1 MKWVFESMFKP
12 GIDSKMQPAVNP
24 NYQAIP
30 AVKSFGEMP
39 DRGLNHEQL
48 LAEFRDLAQSN
59 SDWIHVPQWQPF
71 VEMEVVHWLRSQLGF
86 FVAPKY
92 KAAHEIGS
100 TLTLGGCLS
109 NTITLM
115 AARERLFLGSAMSW
129 LGMGEANVVRVP
141 VDEEFRMQV
150 PCLGKIM
157 NEERDKGQYVLACVA
172 YADDSRSMRVDNLDC
187 LAQMLE
193 EKNVWFH
200 VDACHGSQLAFSE
213 QHKHKLKGI
222 EKADSATI
230 DPHKVLWI
238 PNTCSFVL
246 FKNPKTLAGEYI
258 NQFRSYSQDAM
269 VPRPDYTMYRFKS
282 I

>member
-1 MKWVFESMFKP
+1 MSIDHFIGHGCEQSSLETMKWVFESMFKP

-115 AARERLFLGSAMSW
+115 AARERLFLGS
-129 LGMGEANVVRVP
+129 GMEGVPVLARTVRVL
-141 VDEEFRMQV
+141 V
-150 PCLGKIM
+150 PNIIP
-157 NEERDKGQYVLACVA
+157 
-172 YADDSRSMRVDNLDC
+172 S
-187 LAQMLE
+187 AQQ
-193 EKNVWFH
+193 
-200 VDACHGSQLAFSE
+200 CRG
-213 QHKHKLKGI
+213 
-222 EKADSATI
+222 
-230 DPHKVLWI
+230 
-238 PNTCSFVL
+238 
-246 FKNPKTLAGEYI
+246 
-258 NQFRSYSQDAM
+258 
-269 VPRPDYTMYRFKS
+269 
-282 I
+282 